1 MQANRSDS
9 EHDAADSD
17 HSQSEAS
24 AQVIKGPP
32 GLTWMRPLLSLV
44 SRQPQRWLAAPLSVV
59 VSCVIASSVT
69 AGWWTLVW
77 AIEALVLF
85 SISIFFS
92 DRALRIVALILLGIC
107 LIQLVGVDMRELDLA
122 LRGVVF
128 TGVGL
133 VMVAL
138 NVISSRLQG
147 P

>member
-1 MQANRSDS
+1 
-9 EHDAADSD
+9 
-17 HSQSEAS
+17 
-24 AQVIKGPP
+24 
-32 GLTWMRPLLSLV
+32 
-44 SRQPQRWLAAPLSVV
+44 V

-92 DRALRIVALILLGIC
+92 DRALRLVALILLGIC